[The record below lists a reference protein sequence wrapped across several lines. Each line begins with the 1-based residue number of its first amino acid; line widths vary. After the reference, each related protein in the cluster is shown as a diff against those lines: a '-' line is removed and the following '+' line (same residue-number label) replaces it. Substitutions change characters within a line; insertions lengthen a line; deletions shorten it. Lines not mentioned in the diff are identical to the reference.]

1 MRVAVLELAVVLLG
15 WVGGLVV
22 NYLAD
27 TLPATRRLGRPACT
41 HCLASQDWGQYLLM
55 RRCPACGWARRV
67 RTWVVQIGF
76 VAAYLWLWL
85 EPPAR
90 LGFWIAAG
98 LLVYLATVA
107 VIDLEHRA
115 VLHSLSWTGAVLG
128 LLIGWRIHGLGVT
141 LLGGALGYAIM
152 WALYGFGKV
161 FIGVVNRLRHQP
173 VEEVALGFGDVN
185 LSGVLGLLLGWPG
198 IAAGLLLAI
207 LLGGIASAALLLIG
221 LFTRRYQT
229 FTAIA
234 YAPFLVLAG
243 IVLLYRP

>member
-1 MRVAVLELAVVLLG
+1 MRVAVLELVVVLLG
-15 WVGGLVV
+15 WVGGLAV

-27 TLPATRRLGRPACT
+27 TLPATRRLSRPVCT
-41 HCLASQDWGQYLLM
+41 HCLTPQDWGRYVAM
-55 RRCPACGWARRV
+55 GRCSACGQARGG
-67 RTWVVQIGF
+67 RTWVVQFGF
-76 VAAYLWLWL
+76 MAAYLWLWF

-98 LLVYLATVA
+98 LLIYLATVA

-115 VLHSLSWTGAVLG
+115 VLHSLSWTGVVLG
-128 LLIGWRIHGLGVT
+128 VFIGWRIHGLGIT
-141 LLGGALGYAIM
+141 LLGGAMGYAIM
-152 WALYGFGKV
+152 LALYGFGKV
-161 FIGVVNRLRHQP
+161 FINGVNRLRRQP
-173 VEEVALGFGDVN
+173 VDEVALGFGDVN

-198 IAAGLLLAI
+198 IATGLLLAI
-207 LLGGIASAALLLIG
+207 LLGGIVSAALLLIG

-229 FTAIA
+229 FMAIA

>member
-1 MRVAVLELAVVLLG
+1 
-15 WVGGLVV
+15 
-22 NYLAD
+22 
-27 TLPATRRLGRPACT
+27 
-41 HCLASQDWGQYLLM
+41 
-55 RRCPACGWARRV
+55 
-67 RTWVVQIGF
+67 
-76 VAAYLWLWL
+76 
-85 EPPAR
+85 
-90 LGFWIAAG
+90 
-98 LLVYLATVA
+98 
-107 VIDLEHRA
+107 
-115 VLHSLSWTGAVLG
+115 VLG
-128 LLIGWRIHGLGVT
+128 LLIGWRIHGLDVT